1 MYDNPN
7 YIIKNAGSFSKPI
20 ISNIGVKQG
29 CNLSPLLFNIF
40 VNDIHDIFGDSCTP
54 LKMNSSLL
62 SSLSFADDLVIL
74 SETSLGLQ
82 NSLNNLETY
91 CKNWGLS
98 INAKKTKVVV
108 FNKPFTKKIRN
119 LKFHIGTSQID
130 VQNSY
135 CYLGIF
141 ISNTGNFSKSHEN
154 LFRKAT
160 RAKYSLLASIN
171 MYSDEP
177 NAPLFLRL
185 FDSLLKP
192 IILYG
197 SEIWG
202 VCKPLK
208 TNKNGDFDTQNCSSG
223 IKSVDK
229 FVNKFYKSLLGVPT
243 HTSTVGIH
251 MELGRLPIK
260 LNIIKAMLKFW
271 FRLVT
276 LPQNRLVSQCYWTLQ
291 NIPNFHDT
299 WLNSIKNIIDS
310 SGFSHI

>member
-1 MYDNPN
+1 
-7 YIIKNAGSFSKPI
+7 
-20 ISNIGVKQG
+20 
-29 CNLSPLLFNIF
+29 
-40 VNDIHDIFGDSCTP
+40 
-54 LKMNSSLL
+54 
-62 SSLSFADDLVIL
+62 
-74 SETSLGLQ
+74 
-82 NSLNNLETY
+82 
-91 CKNWGLS
+91 
-98 INAKKTKVVV
+98 
-108 FNKPFTKKIRN
+108 
-119 LKFHIGTSQID
+119 
-130 VQNSY
+130 
-135 CYLGIF
+135 
-141 ISNTGNFSKSHEN
+141 
-154 LFRKAT
+154 
-160 RAKYSLLASIN
+160 

-291 NIPNFHDT
+291 NITNFHE
-299 WLNSIKNIIDS
+299 
-310 SGFSHI
+310 